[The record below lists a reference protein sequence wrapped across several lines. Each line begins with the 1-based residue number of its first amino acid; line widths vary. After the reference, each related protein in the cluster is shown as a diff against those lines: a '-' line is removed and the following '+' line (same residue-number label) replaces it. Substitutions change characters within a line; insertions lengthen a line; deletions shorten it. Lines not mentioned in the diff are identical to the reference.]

1 MMVFLQETPQNSLE
15 NLITFTHAGR
25 QIFADIHNRSYLTVD
40 YLRVARRRVLY
51 HTHFKIRE
59 SFGNS

>member
-1 MMVFLQETPQNSLE
+1 MLSLPGLNEHEKVAQAVMMFLQETPQNSLE

-40 YLRVARRRVLY
+40 YLRV
-51 HTHFKIRE
+51 T
-59 SFGNS
+59 